1 MNQAINVVHFVK
13 FTSSGME
20 NVALAV
26 VVFLEQNQEM
36 LRLETKLGNF
46 RFTKVK

>member
-1 MNQAINVVHFVK
+1 MNQGRNVVHFVK

-26 VVFLEQNQEM
+26 RVFLEQNHEIM
-36 LRLETKLGNF
+36 RAEEN
-46 RFTKVK
+46 